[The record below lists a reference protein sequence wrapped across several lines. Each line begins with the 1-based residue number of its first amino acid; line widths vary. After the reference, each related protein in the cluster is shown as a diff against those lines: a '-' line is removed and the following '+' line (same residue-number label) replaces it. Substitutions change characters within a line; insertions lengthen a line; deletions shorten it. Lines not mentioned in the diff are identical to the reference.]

1 MPASRPAPSGG
12 AILARLGFDRQRLS
26 FALRTTIAACLA
38 LFIALAIGLEHPQW
52 SAMTVFAAAQPT
64 RGQLFQKSANRL
76 AGTIVGTA
84 VGLVMLLYAQGSIW
98 ALTFMLAL
106 WVSLCTAIGNL
117 IRGYGSYGMLL
128 AGYSAAMVALLGQ
141 AAAGHELA
149 LGIDRFLTVLLGAGV
164 GIAAGWIGSQRLSD
178 SPALGAARRLLADT
192 LLLHAARLARTEPPP
207 VDHLLSRAAL
217 LDESLDPRAP
227 ATPRHSHI
235 RQELLRLLAATTEL
249 ILLDGPA
256 DDAQA
261 AERARALG
269 TAAEKLRAGPDLSA
283 ALPALA
289 EARAL
294 GGGDRF
300 AVLMDRITTQI
311 TRIEA
316 PATSPAT
323 PRQPDEAR
331 AVAQHRDW
339 VGARQ
344 AGLRIFVVLMV
355 LGAFWALTEW
365 PAGSLLLLGTSVM
378 LSVFSTFDNPAWI
391 MARVG
396 AGQAA
401 GALASLACLWLAW
414 PLAQSS
420 LQMALLMVPFLLV
433 TPFLIG
439 HRRTAPGAVDYA
451 MVFLL
456 LLQPTF
462 PVAIGFGESLG
473 RALAVVAGPAF
484 AYLGF
489 RMVFATDERRRAATV
504 QGMILSELEA
514 SAQASPAQIDEAGWT
529 ARFSH
534 RLLLLIRMR
543 EKSGAKPAAKNGAK
557 QGGNLGAETTARALQ
572 SVGEAIH
579 QLQALRRR
587 TATTPQQMRAITTAL
602 SRLGHLQQ
610 SPERAGRALLT
621 AARRQGETAENAGPL
636 SRAGRALIAHP
647 ALFAPQ
653 A

>member
-76 AGTIVGTA
+76 AGTMVGTA

-217 LDESLDPRAP
+217 LDESLDPRA
-227 ATPRHSHI
+227 
-235 RQELLRLLAATTEL
+235 
-249 ILLDGPA
+249 
-256 DDAQA
+256 
-261 AERARALG
+261 LG

-289 EARAL
+289 EALAL

-323 PRQPDEAR
+323 LRQPDEAR

-355 LGAFWALTEW
+355 LGAFWALSEW

-433 TPFLIG
+433 TPFLIA

-543 EKSGAKPAAKNGAK
+543 EKSGAKPAAQNGAK

-647 ALFAPQ
+647 ALFVPQ